1 MSGKHQ
7 VRKVRR
13 DGVAQR
19 YWVAPTSEYGKAV
32 ESIVVKQLQHAL
44 ETGQRPEISPAS
56 NDELFRVYVNALER
70 KLELQGETVADQFQL
85 LTHLEP
91 YLALNLPEAQ
101 RLIVR
106 LATEAPQR
114 KLRRIAMEMCTRS
127 VYETPSLL
135 GEIAMRSPDRWDI
148 DMALRNLREYIYNG
162 LRYLYDTLL
171 QGRKLNVDKSKFERS
186 LVKGI
191 DVLLDGLNGFDGK
204 RQIPELTLSRSV
216 VWMRDN
222 IGDILELPLTQ
233 TVRRKMERT
242 MQAIAERDDLDDQ
255 VRHDAVA
262 VAREIRKQY
271 EL

>member
-1 MSGKHQ
+1 MSVKYR
-7 VRKVRR
+7 VWKVRR
-13 DGVAQR
+13 DGVSQR
-19 YWVAPTSEYGKAV
+19 YRVAPTREHGKAI
-32 ESIVVKQLQHAL
+32 ESVVVKQLQHAL

-56 NDELFRVYVNALER
+56 NDGLFRAYVNALER
-70 KLELQGETVADQFQL
+70 KLELQGDAEAYQL
-85 LTHLEP
+85 LTHLQP
-91 YLALNLPEAQ
+91 YLARNLPEAH

-106 LATEAPQR
+106 LATEASQR
-114 KLRRIAMEMCTRS
+114 KLRGIAMEVCKRS

-148 DMALRNLREYIYNG
+148 DMALRNLREYIDNG
-162 LRYLYDTLL
+162 LRYLYDTLF

-186 LVKGI
+186 LVKGV

-204 RQIPELTLSRSV
+204 RQIPELTLRNSV

-242 MQAIAERDDLDDQ
+242 MQAIAKRDDLDDQ